1 MKGFGYIK
9 MYDAGLVPLFLLSPL
24 LSLPYI
30 LWGIYRR
37 KRSAYFFF
45 SLFLGFLAWLQIPF
59 ADLFRHTIN
68 AYNLVDKPMSY
79 ILTNSL
85 SSDFFV
91 PFVSWM
97 IVNADI
103 PYQFLRLI
111 YVAESFFLMTIVFNY
126 MIEKSSKE
134 YTNSEVFIRF
144 VILFLFF
151 EFIRLT
157 NGVRFGF
164 AMSQYVFALHLIL
177 NRRSYIAALFFSVLA
192 VEIHIS
198 FAFFIPVSI
207 AFYYLCTSVKKSII
221 ILIVCSFLALAV
233 ISRFSYLIGRRADW
247 YFDGG
252 TSVAGTH
259 NITIYGFILF
269 VGIRLF
275 LLPFAILVFKY
286 FKKQSKWCRMGLVWI
301 VMALIFITNITVML
315 RMLFVFSAIC
325 VFLFLEIESRETL
338 SRRLIKILLWCG
350 VMMTIFNAVNF
361 RTIILN
367 SRYYYI
373 AMPVPF
379 ILQNQYEKDW
389 IVEHIDNNTIIKDV
403 HE

>member
-1 MKGFGYIK
+1 MKSFGYIK
-9 MYDAGLVPLFLLSPL
+9 TYDAGLVPLFLVSPL

-37 KRSAYFFF
+37 ERSAYFFF

-68 AYNLVDKPMSY
+68 AYDLVGKPLSY
-79 ILTNSL
+79 IFTNSL

-91 PFVSWM
+91 PFVSW
-97 IVNADI
+97 ILVNADI

-111 YVAESFFLMTIVFNY
+111 CVTESFFLMTIIFNY
-126 MIEKSSKE
+126 MIEKSAKD
-134 YTNSEVFIRF
+134 YCNSEIFIRF
-144 VILFLFF
+144 ILLFLFF
-151 EFIRLT
+151 ELVLT
-157 NGVRFGF
+157 INGVRYGF
-164 AMSQYVFALHLIL
+164 AVSQYVFVLHLIF
-177 NRRSYIAALFFSVLA
+177 NKRSYFAALLFSLLA

-198 FAFFIPVSI
+198 FLFFIPVSI
-207 AFYYLCTSVKKSII
+207 VLYYLCISVKRSIV
-221 ILIVCSFLALAV
+221 ILIVCSFLVLAV
-233 ISRFSYLIGRRADW
+233 ISQFSYLIGRRADW

-252 TSVAGTH
+252 TSVAGTQ

-269 VGIRLF
+269 VGVRLF
-275 LLPFAILVFKY
+275 LLPFVVLVFKY
-286 FKKQSKWCRMGLVWI
+286 FKKQSKWCRIGLVWI
-301 VMALIFITNITVML
+301 VMALIFVTSITVML
-315 RMLFVFSAIC
+315 RMLFVFSTIC
-325 VFLFLEIESRETL
+325 VFLFLEIEARAA
-338 SRRLIKILLWCG
+338 IKKRFVIILLWCG
-350 VMMTIFNAVNF
+350 VITTIFNTVNF

-389 IVEHIDNNTIIKDV
+389 IIEHIDNNTIIKDV